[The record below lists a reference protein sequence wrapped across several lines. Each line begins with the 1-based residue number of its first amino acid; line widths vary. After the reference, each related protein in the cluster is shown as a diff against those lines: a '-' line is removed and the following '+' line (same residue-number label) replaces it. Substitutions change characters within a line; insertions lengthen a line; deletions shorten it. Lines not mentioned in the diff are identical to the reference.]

1 MYQLEEKSQKMDF
14 LRDAWDCV
22 FHVQISKQNMWVLYI
37 IHRLSG
43 SHSKSFYV
51 ILIGCPRMN
60 VLGHLHTEILIK
72 VDLLSSRSESFG
84 SAK

>member
-1 MYQLEEKSQKMDF
+1 MHQLEEKSQKMDF
-14 LRDAWDCV
+14 LGDAWDCV
-22 FHVQISKQNMWVLYI
+22 FPVQISKQNMRVLYI
-37 IHRLSG
+37 AHRLSG

-51 ILIGCPRMN
+51 IFDMWPRMSI
-60 VLGHLHTEILIK
+60 LGHFHTEILIK